1 MNSLGGEE
9 VEEKPSEKT
18 PTMSVSQTEGL
29 TSIEQLVDSTS
40 NEVFSFRDGTSE
52 IGKTSMTLPP
62 FHEEQEQNIESA
74 PVVEEEPFAGD
85 SSLANAGFGAIELT

>member
-9 VEEKPSEKT
+9 VEEKPSEKM

-62 FHEEQEQNIESA
+62 FLEEQEQNIESD
-74 PVVEEEPFAGD
+74 PVVEEEPFAAD
-85 SSLANAGFGAIELT
+85 SSLANAGFGAIAVT